1 VYLNILFGIASGI
14 VTGLLPGIHVNTV
27 VAIMLSRAITDPIGA
42 SIYILSLAIT
52 HSITEF
58 IPTAF
63 LGIPDSTTAEAQL
76 PAHELAQSGRAFE
89 ALSISV
95 IASLSGGLLSLL
107 IAPLAIQV
115 LFLLGLV
122 FSREMVVVTLALFIL
137 IPNLRSK
144 RWSVV
149 FATAA
154 AISLGFVSLQGDLLM
169 PLLAGL
175 FGVPHILEALR
186 SKASAPIIT
195 STRISR
201 PAAVP
206 LFASVPIGFLFSFLP
221 GAGSSTASY
230 FVSRYLPWVASTP
243 ERIIALNS
251 SLSTV
256 NYATSIYTFVYLDRA
271 RNGAVVGIR
280 ELAPTLGLDAYLL
293 VIGVTLFLAA
303 GVSMGLGLV
312 VARLISRVSQRAYL
326 IINLLVLAANAVA
339 VLFLA
344 GFIGILFGLVCTIV
358 GSWALKRGVPKVC
371 LLACLT
377 GPTLWLIA

>member
-76 PAHELAQSGRAFE
+76 PAHELAQQGRSFE

-95 IASLSGGLLSLL
+95 LASLTGGLFSLL
-107 IAPLAIQV
+107 IAPGAFRILE
-115 LFLLGLV
+115 LLGLV
-122 FSREMVVVTLALFIL
+122 FTRQMVVVTLALFIL
-137 IPNLRSK
+137 VPNLRSK
-144 RWSVV
+144 RISVV
-149 FATAA
+149 IATAA
-154 AISLGFVSLQGDLLM
+154 AIALGFVSLQGDLLM

-221 GAGSSTASY
+221 GAGSSTA
-230 FVSRYLPWVASTP
+230 
-243 ERIIALNS
+243 
-251 SLSTV
+251 
-256 NYATSIYTFVYLDRA
+256 
-271 RNGAVVGIR
+271 
-280 ELAPTLGLDAYLL
+280 
-293 VIGVTLFLAA
+293 
-303 GVSMGLGLV
+303 
-312 VARLISRVSQRAYL
+312 
-326 IINLLVLAANAVA
+326 
-339 VLFLA
+339 
-344 GFIGILFGLVCTIV
+344 
-358 GSWALKRGVPKVC
+358 
-371 LLACLT
+371 
-377 GPTLWLIA
+377 